1 MRSPA
6 RRHRYFPGHG
16 STGFHVARYRIR
28 LDWKPG
34 SGRVLADAALTVVPE
49 RPLDALDLDL
59 ARLRVT
65 RVTVAGSAVAFRHR
79 KRKLRLAAGR
89 PLPAGEPVE
98 VTVAYHGVPRPV
110 GLPELDDAA
119 GWFRTR
125 DGGVR
130 VTSEPVGASSW
141 YPCDD
146 RPDDKA
152 AHRFEITAP
161 GPYQVCANGL
171 LTERRA
177 AGAGRTTWVYEH
189 AEPMAPY
196 LATVAIGRFVLTEQ
210 SGGPP
215 GVLLRNAFPER
226 LADRAAY
233 DFGRQPRMLR
243 VFTDLF
249 GPYPFGEYGVV
260 VVDDDVGDPL
270 EAQTL
275 PVFGTDRVDGVRG
288 HEDEVAH
295 ELAHQW
301 FGDHVGI
308 RGWRDLWLKEAFAT
322 YAEWLWWEASGGPA
336 ASATAAPELAGLRRA
351 GTPRGSVLA
360 DPGPGEMYEDWMYGR
375 SACTLHA
382 LRLTVGDDAF
392 FRLARELPARYG
404 GGVCDTERFVALAEE
419 VTGRELGDF
428 FAGWLH
434 ERALPEFPG

>member
-1 MRSPA
+1 MRS
-6 RRHRYFPGHG
+6 RHRYFPGHG
-16 STGFHVARYRIR
+16 STAFHVSRYRLR
-28 LDWKPG
+28 LDWRPG
-34 SGRVLADAALTVVPE
+34 SGRVLADAALTVVPTC
-49 RPLDALDLDL
+49 PLDTLDLDL

-65 RVTVAGSAVAFRHR
+65 RATVAGTAVAFRHR
-79 KRKLRLAAGR
+79 KKKLRLGPER

-98 VTVAYHGVPRPV
+98 VTVAYRGVPRPV
-110 GLPELDDAA
+110 GLPGLDDAA

-125 DGGVR
+125 DGVR
-130 VTSEPVGASSW
+130 VASEPVGAPSW
-141 YPCDD
+141 YPCND

-152 AHRFEITAP
+152 AYRFEITAP
-161 GPYQVCANGL
+161 GPYRVCANGR

-189 AEPMAPY
+189 AGPMAPY

-215 GVLLRNAFPER
+215 GVVLRNAFPER
-226 LADRAAY
+226 MADRAAY
-233 DFGRQPRMLR
+233 DFGRQPWMLR

-260 VVDDDVGDPL
+260 VVDGDVGDPL
-270 EAQTL
+270 EAQTC

-308 RGWRDLWLKEAFAT
+308 GGWRDLWLKEAFAT

-336 ASATAAPELAGLRRA
+336 ASATARSEMAGLRRD

-360 DPGPGEMYEDWMYGR
+360 DPGPGEMYEDWMYSRG
-375 SACTLHA
+375 ACTLHA
-382 LRLTVGDDAF
+382 LQQTVGDDAF
-392 FRLARELPARYG
+392 FRLARELLARYG
-404 GGVCDTERFVALAEE
+404 GGACDTERFIALADE
-419 VTGRELGDF
+419 VTGRELGGF
-428 FAGWLH
+428 FTGWLH
-434 ERALPEFPG
+434 ERALPELPAGGG